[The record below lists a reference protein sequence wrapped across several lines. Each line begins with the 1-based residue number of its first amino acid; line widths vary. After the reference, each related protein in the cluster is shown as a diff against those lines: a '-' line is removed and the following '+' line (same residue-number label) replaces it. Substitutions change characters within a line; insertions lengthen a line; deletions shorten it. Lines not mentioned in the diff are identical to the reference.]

1 MENQIEIEMKMK
13 TKDRDRK
20 KQRTEQQTEF
30 GKAFIG
36 NFKFS
41 ATITKA
47 REHFPIFI
55 SMEKPIGIAL
65 RC

>member
-1 MENQIEIEMKMK
+1 MENQLEIEIKMK
-13 TKDRDRK
+13 TKDRGRER
-20 KQRTEQQTEF
+20 QRTEQQTEF
-30 GKAFIG
+30 GKAFVG

-47 REHFPIFI
+47 RENFPIFI